1 MVLQPPEAPLPE
13 ELPRRTIAVMTSP
26 TQTAADL
33 LEDLQALPPIPGLAD
48 AVAAAV
54 GTTPQNLA
62 AAGLTGYHV
71 SVGYETASVYLA
83 TPRAFALFEANS
95 RGESYTLT
103 VPIERVRRIGRLEDT
118 ARTRLVIELDAD
130 RSNAHIRIDDN
141 GEMHG
146 TLIPAG
152 YELLEEEPEG
162 RARLRAF
169 GSALAQAVSGT

>member
-1 MVLQPPEAPLPE
+1 MQPPEAPLPE
-13 ELPRRTIAVMTSP
+13 GRTSRTVTTMTSP
-26 TQTAADL
+26 TQTVADL
-33 LEDLQALPPIPGLAD
+33 LEDLMNFPLIPGLAD

-54 GTTPQNLA
+54 GTTPQSLA
-62 AAGLTGYHV
+62 TAGLTGYHV

-103 VPIERVRRIGRLEDT
+103 VPIERVRRIGRLEDPV
-118 ARTRLVIELDAD
+118 RTRLVIELDAD
-130 RSNAHIRIDDN
+130 RSNAYVRIDDN